1 MGTIGGGNFPL
12 DSPLPKEYFLVI
24 RFETERRTSLSSEIY
39 NPSRRDFLKGV
50 MIGVGGYA
58 FGSMLIHPRA
68 AMGQSKE
75 SAMSETSFSFRE
87 LSEAGKVTLATPQ
100 SLQAT
105 DGIRLS
111 YRRYTPAA
119 PRAAVLFYHGGGA
132 HSGASY
138 QYIGNSLQ
146 TRFDTVVYT
155 PDIRGHG
162 ISEGPRGDA
171 PNPKQVW
178 EDVTSCIK
186 QIRADYP
193 HLPIFLGGHSS
204 GAGLALNY
212 ASQAGHEPV
221 IGYIFLSP
229 QFGFRSQTD
238 RPAQS
243 APFAKVDASAFADYA
258 VSGGTAHGH
267 DYAVKF
273 NYPAELLKADPGMV
287 PAITVNMSIALTPFS
302 PHEQFAALNCPFGL
316 WIGSEDELFVPE
328 KVLAFADLAVSVRA
342 DSQVSTI
349 PGAKHLSVLLRA
361 HETIGPWI
369 TRMVQEKKAIMK

>member
-1 MGTIGGGNFPL
+1 MSN
-12 DSPLPKEYFLVI
+12 
-24 RFETERRTSLSSEIY
+24 EIY

-50 MIGVGGYA
+50 MIGAGGYA
-58 FGSMLIHPRA
+58 FGSMLIHPREV
-68 AMGQSKE
+68 MGQSKE

-111 YRRYTPAA
+111 YRRYTPTA

-132 HSGASY
+132 HSGAGY
-138 QYIGNSLQ
+138 QHIGNGLQ
-146 TRFDTVVYT
+146 TKFDTVVYT

-162 ISEGPRGDA
+162 VSEGPRGDA
-171 PNPKQVW
+171 PDPKQVW
-178 EDVTSCIK
+178 EDITSCIK

-193 HLPIFLGGHSS
+193 RVPLFLGGHSS

-212 ASQAGHEPV
+212 ASQHHHEPV

-229 QFGFRSQTD
+229 QLGFRAQTD

-243 APFAKVDASAFADYA
+243 APFAKVDTSAFADYA
-258 VSGGTAHGH
+258 MSGGTARGH

-287 PAITVNMSIALTPFS
+287 PAITVNMAIALTPFS
-302 PHEQFAALNCPFGL
+302 PREQFAALDCPFGL

-328 KVLAFADLAVSVRA
+328 KVLAFADLAGSVRFR
-342 DSQVSTI
+342 SQVGTI
-349 PGAKHLSVLLRA
+349 AGAKHLSVLLRA

-369 TRMVQEKKAIMK
+369 TSMVNGKRP

>member
-1 MGTIGGGNFPL
+1 
-12 DSPLPKEYFLVI
+12 
-24 RFETERRTSLSSEIY
+24 LSDGVFHT
-39 NPSRRDFLKGV
+39 SRRDFLKAI
-50 MIGVGGYA
+50 MIGAGGYT
-58 FGSMLIHPRA
+58 FGSMLIHPGEA
-68 AMGQSKE
+68 VAQSGE
-75 SAMSETSFSFRE
+75 STMPETSFSFRE
-87 LSEAGKVTLATPQ
+87 LNEEGKVALVPPQ
-100 SLQAT
+100 SLQAS
-105 DGIRLS
+105 DGVRLS

-132 HSGASY
+132 HSGAGY

-146 TRFDTVVYT
+146 TQFDIVVYT

-162 ISEGPRGDA
+162 VSEGPRGDA

-186 QIRADYP
+186 QIRVDYP
-193 HLPIFLGGHSS
+193 HLPLFLGGHSS

-212 ASQAGHEPV
+212 ASQQGHELV
-221 IGYIFLSP
+221 TGYIFLSP
-229 QFGFRSQTD
+229 QLGFKSQTD

-243 APFAKVDASAFADYA
+243 APFAKVDTSAFAAYSM
-258 VSGGTAHGH
+258 SGGKEHGH

-287 PAITVNMSIALTPFS
+287 PAITVNMSLALTPLA
-302 PHEQFAALNCPFGL
+302 PQDQFAALDRPFGL

-342 DSQVSTI
+342 ASQASTI

-361 HETIGPWI
+361 YETIGLWI
-369 TRMVQEKKAIMK
+369 KRMVREKKTKMK

>member
-1 MGTIGGGNFPL
+1 MGGVNFPL
-12 DSPLPKEYFLVI
+12 DSPLANKYFSVI
-24 RFETERRTSLSSEIY
+24 RFEAGRRIFLSNEIH
-39 NPSRRDFLKGV
+39 NPSRRDFLKRV
-50 MIGVGGYA
+50 MMGAGGYA
-58 FGSMLIHPRA
+58 FGSVLIYSRE

-87 LSEAGKVTLATPQ
+87 LSEAGKITLATSQ

-105 DGIRLS
+105 DGISLS

-132 HSGASY
+132 HSGAGY
-138 QYIGNSLQ
+138 QYIGNGLQ
-146 TRFDTVVYT
+146 TKFDTVVYT

-162 ISEGPRGDA
+162 FSGGPRGDA

-178 EDVTSCIK
+178 EDITSFIK

-193 HLPIFLGGHSS
+193 QLPLFLGGHSS

-212 ASQAGHEPV
+212 TSEHDHERV
-221 IGYIFLSP
+221 TGYVFLSP
-229 QFGFRSQTD
+229 QLGFRSQTD

-243 APFAKVDASAFADYA
+243 APFAKVDVSAFADYA
-258 VSGGTAHGH
+258 MSGGTARGH
-267 DYAVKF
+267 DYAVRF

-302 PHEQFAALNCPFGL
+302 PREQFAALDCPFGL

-328 KVLAFADLAVSVRA
+328 KVLAFANLAGSVRSR
-342 DSQVSTI
+342 SQVGTI
-349 PGAKHLSVLLRA
+349 AGGKHLSVLVRA

-369 TRMVQEKKAIMK
+369 TSMVNDKKP

>member
-1 MGTIGGGNFPL
+1 MP
-12 DSPLPKEYFLVI
+12 E
-24 RFETERRTSLSSEIY
+24 
-39 NPSRRDFLKGV
+39 
-50 MIGVGGYA
+50 A
-58 FGSMLIHPRA
+58 
-68 AMGQSKE
+68 
-75 SAMSETSFSFRE
+75 SFSFRE
-87 LSEAGKVTLATPQ
+87 LSEAGKVTLAAPQ
-100 SLQAT
+100 SLRAT
-105 DGIRLS
+105 DGIKLS
-111 YRRYTPAA
+111 YRRYAPVA

-132 HSGASY
+132 HSGAGY
-138 QYIGNSLQ
+138 QHIGNGLQ
-146 TRFDTVVYT
+146 AKFDTVVYT

-162 ISEGPRGDA
+162 NSEGPRGDA

-193 HLPIFLGGHSS
+193 GLPLFLGGHSS

-212 ASQAGHEPV
+212 ASQPNHEPV

-229 QFGFRSQTD
+229 QLGFRSQTD

-243 APFAKVDASAFADYA
+243 APFAKVDTSAFAAY
-258 VSGGTAHGH
+258 VMSEGTAHGH

-287 PAITVNMSIALTPFS
+287 PAITVNMSMALTPLS
-302 PHEQFAALNCPFGL
+302 PAEQFAALDCPFGL

-328 KVLAFADLAVSVRA
+328 KVLAFTDLAGSVRSR
-342 DSQVSTI
+342 SQVGII

-361 HETIGPWI
+361 HETMGPWI
-369 TRMVQEKKAIMK
+369 TSMVSDK